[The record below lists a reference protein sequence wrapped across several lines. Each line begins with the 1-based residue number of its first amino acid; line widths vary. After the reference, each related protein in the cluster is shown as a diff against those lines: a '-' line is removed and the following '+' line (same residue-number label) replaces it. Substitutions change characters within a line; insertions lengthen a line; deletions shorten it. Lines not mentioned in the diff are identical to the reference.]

1 MRSVAE
7 HVAAATALVSALPTE
22 EVSLG
27 DALGRVLADPV
38 NSRTDNPPF
47 DNSAM
52 DGYAVRGDE
61 VAAASDSAP
70 VAMIVSADIPAGSG
84 MPDPLAPG
92 TVARIMTGAPVPEGA
107 DAIVPVEHTDAFG
120 GAGGPSTRPRGMV
133 TGTPISIAVAPALEA
148 HIRRRG
154 EDVREGDEVL
164 RSGTRLGPWQ
174 IAAAA
179 SAGVARLTVARR
191 PRVAVLAT
199 GDELTAPG
207 QPLPVGSIY
216 DSNGMLMTAL
226 AAATGADVVVLP
238 RAGDDPARL
247 LGVLAEASADLIVTS
262 GGVSVGAYDVVKAAL
277 ASRGVDFVPV
287 AMQPG
292 KPQGLGVFDGT
303 PIVCLP
309 GNPVSVAVS
318 FAVIVAP
325 MLRAMVGEI
334 EPELAYAVAA
344 TGWRSPPGRQQH
356 VPVRINPNGTV
367 EPATGGG
374 SRSHLAASL
383 AHGEALAVVAP
394 ETTEVSAGDTVG
406 LMRRTW

>member
-1 MRSVAE
+1 MRSVAD
-7 HVAAATALVSALPTE
+7 HVAAATALTSRLPAQ
-22 EVSLG
+22 EVPLA
-27 DALGRVLADPV
+27 DALGRVLAAAV
-38 NSRTDNPPF
+38 ASRTDNPPF

-52 DGYAVRGDE
+52 DGYAVRRTE
-61 VAAASDSAP
+61 VMGASESSPAVMV
-70 VAMIVSADIPAGSG
+70 VATDIPAGGG
-84 MPDPLAPG
+84 MPAPLAPG

-120 GAGGPSTRPRGMV
+120 GAGHSASPGASIV
-133 TGTPISIAVAPALEA
+133 GTPVSITVAPAPNA

-164 RSGTRLGPWQ
+164 AVGTRLGPWQ
-174 IAAAA
+174 LAAAA
-179 SAGVARLTVARR
+179 SAGVARLGVARR

-207 QPLPVGSIY
+207 EPLPTGSIY
-216 DSNGMLMTAL
+216 DSNGTLMASL
-226 AAATGADVVVLP
+226 ASAAEAVVTVLP
-238 RAGDDPARL
+238 RAGDDPDAL
-247 LGVLAEASADLIVTS
+247 LAALGAVQADLIVTS

-292 KPQGLGVFDGT
+292 KPQGLGVLDGT

-325 MLRAMVGEI
+325 MLRAMAG
-334 EPELAYAVAA
+334 EPEPDLAYAVAA

-367 EPATGGG
+367 EPATTGG

-383 AHGEALAVVAP
+383 ALGEALAVVAP

-406 LMRRTW
+406 LMRSTW